1 MRSSSAGELRGK
13 VVMIDRRVAEH
24 LHLVFGGREDWAV
37 VGGHAANLY
46 RAEARFTV
54 DTDVL
59 ISLGRRSMEDVA
71 KTMVEAGWVV
81 RSMPKGGWLL
91 RVSHPL
97 LGAVDVIASET
108 DYQQH
113 ALARARVTGFDGVQL
128 RVLSVEDVVI
138 HKLIAA
144 RFKDEAD
151 VEDILRTDPDFDE
164 DYLAKWIDEWGVRD
178 RYERVVS
185 RLAAPRRPTGG
196 NPR

>member
-1 MRSSSAGELRGK
+1 
-13 VVMIDRRVAEH
+13 MIDRRVAEH
-24 LHLVFGGREDWAV
+24 LNLVFGGRADWAV

-59 ISLGRRSMEDVA
+59 ISQGRRSMEDVA
-71 KTMVEAGWVV
+71 KKMVEAGWGVQ
-81 RSMPKGGWLL
+81 SMPQGGWLL

-108 DYQQH
+108 DYQEH
-113 ALARARVTGFDGVQL
+113 ALARARVTRFDGVEL
-128 RVLSVEDVVI
+128 RALSVEDVLI

-151 VEDILRTDPDFDE
+151 VEDILRTDPDLDR
-164 DYLAKWIDEWGVRD
+164 DYLAKWIDEWGIRD
-178 RYERVVS
+178 RYERIVA
-185 RLAAPRRPTGG
+185 RIAAPRQPGG
-196 NPR
+196 GSPG

>member
-1 MRSSSAGELRGK
+1 
-13 VVMIDRRVAEH
+13 MIDRLVAEH
-24 LHLVFGGREDWAV
+24 LNLVFGGRADWAV

-59 ISLGRRSMEDVA
+59 VSLGRRSMEDVA
-71 KTMVEAGWVV
+71 KTMAEAGWVV

-108 DYQQH
+108 EYQEH
-113 ALARARVTGFDGVQL
+113 ALARARVTGFDGVEL
-128 RVLSVEDVVI
+128 RALSVEDVLI

-164 DYLAKWIDEWGVRD
+164 EYLTKWIDEWGVRD
-178 RYERVVS
+178 RYERVV
-185 RLAAPRRPTGG
+185 RRTAASRRPGG
-196 NPR
+196 GSPA